1 MNITKVVDARF
12 DTANYE
18 LDRRLSK
25 GKKKKSNCIN
35 ERLIMWKNNDR
46 VCHTDTKNI
55 YLFNRR

>member
-25 GKKKKSNCIN
+25 GKKKK
-35 ERLIMWKNNDR
+35 K
-46 VCHTDTKNI
+46 
-55 YLFNRR
+55 

>member
-25 GKKKKSNCIN
+25 GKKKKKVIV
-35 ERLIMWKNNDR
+35 LMKD
-46 VCHTDTKNI
+46 
-55 YLFNRR
+55 